1 MKQTNLIINSL
12 KKTPQF
18 LIKKTYF
25 QTSNIIK
32 INYFYWFEKKLYL
45 KNSIGQVTKINKN
58 FYQAYF
64 AIEAKIKGIWS
75 TQKFGLHS
83 PYILLIKKLFFY

>member
-1 MKQTNLIINSL
+1 MKQTNLLINSL

-18 LIKKTYF
+18 LIKKNF
-25 QTSNIIK
+25 FKISDIIK

-45 KNSIGQVTKINKN
+45 KNSIGQVKKITKKY
-58 FYQAYF
+58 YQVYF
-64 AIEAKIKGIWS
+64 LITAKIKGIWS
-75 TQKFGLHS
+75 NQKFGLHS